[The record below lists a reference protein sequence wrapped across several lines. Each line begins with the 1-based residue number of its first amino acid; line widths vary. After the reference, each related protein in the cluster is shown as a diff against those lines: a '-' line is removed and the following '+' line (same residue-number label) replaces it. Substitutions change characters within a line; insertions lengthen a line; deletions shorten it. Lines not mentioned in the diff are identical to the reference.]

1 MAFRWRAD
9 DDPLIVV
16 LGSSLPSS
24 TKKKRKKKLYQN
36 WTPLTELS
44 GSAHRDV
51 VICQHALCGEYVC
64 YVILMMSS

>member
-24 TKKKRKKKLYQN
+24 TKKTKKKLYQN

-44 GSAHRDV
+44 GSAHRDF

-64 YVILMMSS
+64 YVMLMMSS